1 MPKMKR
7 QTIMGVIAIM
17 VIIAVAMFAGCVEKE
32 APETA
37 QTDAQMSTPTPTTTS
52 TPGPTLTV
60 ERPAEN
66 TGNSGA

>member
-1 MPKMKR
+1 MKK

>member
-1 MPKMKR
+1 MKK
-7 QTIMGVIAIM
+7 QTIMGVIVIM
-17 VIIAVAMFAGCVEKE
+17 VIIAVAMFLGCVEKE
-32 APETA
+32 ASETA
-37 QTDAQMSTPTPTTTS
+37 QIDAQMSTSTPTTTS